1 LEDKESGNPPQKK
14 TYVEEKMLPE
24 LMDLVNK
31 YQPLIIWADGD
42 WEQNSEYWD
51 SAKFLSWLYNESPV
65 KDIVVTND
73 RWGNDCRGNKGG
85 YWTPSDGYNPGKVIP
100 HKWENCQ
107 TISTSWGY
115 NRKEHLDQVKTAQ
128 QLIEELVSVVS
139 YGGNYLLNLSPT
151 SDGLIP
157 IIQEERLKEIGA
169 WLKINGEGIYSTR
182 PWKLQQELS
191 QKLYYTSKD
200 NSVYFFFFH
209 WPNSGIITL
218 KELKKSSVEVKITFL
233 FTKEVI
239 KSKFENKGL
248 EIYLP
253 VLDINIAKQNG
264 WGCKI
269 EGIE

>member
-1 LEDKESGNPPQKK
+1 
-14 TYVEEKMLPE
+14 
-24 LMDLVNK
+24 
-31 YQPLIIWADGD
+31 
-42 WEQNSEYWD
+42 
-51 SAKFLSWLYNESPV
+51 
-65 KDIVVTND
+65 
-73 RWGNDCRGNKGG
+73 
-85 YWTPSDGYNPGKVIP
+85 
-100 HKWENCQ
+100 
-107 TISTSWGY
+107 
-115 NRKEHLDQVKTAQ
+115 
-128 QLIEELVSVVS
+128 
-139 YGGNYLLNLSPT
+139 LNLSPT